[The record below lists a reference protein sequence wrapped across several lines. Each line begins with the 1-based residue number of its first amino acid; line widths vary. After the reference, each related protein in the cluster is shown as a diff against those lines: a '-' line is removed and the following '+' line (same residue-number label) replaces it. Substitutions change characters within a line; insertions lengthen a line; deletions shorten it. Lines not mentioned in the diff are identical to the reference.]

1 MRCVALISGGLDSHL
16 AARITQRQ
24 GVEQRFAK
32 HPSCLAGR
40 VGVKS
45 GIELRYLEP
54 ASVDTVAAAKK
65 NVADV

>member
-16 AARITQRQ
+16 AARIAQMQ
-24 GVEQRFAK
+24 GVEQRFAR

-45 GIELRYLEP
+45 GTERRYLEP
-54 ASVDTVAAAKK
+54 ASVDAAAAAKK
-65 NVADV
+65 NVADA